1 MACRPLKAT
10 IIEGGAQLARVGGVE
25 VVDRF
30 SEPALEYKTA
40 REAVALY
47 PAHERALLE
56 VGGRDRVDWLHNLL
70 TNDIKALSPGRG
82 CYSFA
87 LDSRGR
93 ILMDLNVLADEEVI
107 RIDIDRSLVPK
118 ALAHFDRY
126 TFSEDVTIHD
136 ASDETD
142 RLFLLGAGLEQLSEA
157 IGIRDALGC
166 EPLGVTLMSLHGI
179 PVRAVRHGTF
189 GLPALEL
196 HVPAERA
203 ADGWMFLTK
212 AGESV
217 GLRPIGWRTM
227 RTLRIEAGV
236 PVYGRDIDESVLP
249 AETNQLERAVSFT
262 KGCYIGQEIVARM
275 KTHGSVARRM
285 VGLRLMDAPL
295 EMPHDKLLLA
305 EGKAVGRLTSACE
318 SPAVGGPIALAYL
331 SAKWATA
338 GRRVQVAS
346 DPPVEAEV
354 VELPFSAPTAK

>member
-1 MACRPLKAT
+1 MARWPLRETLIDA
-10 IIEGGAQLARVGGVE
+10 GARFAPAGGVE

-30 SEPALEYKTA
+30 SELGLEHKAA
-40 REAVALY
+40 REAVVLY
-47 PAHERALLE
+47 PAHERGLLE

-70 TNDIKALSPGRG
+70 TNDVKVLSPGRG
-82 CYSFA
+82 CYSFV

-93 ILMDLNVLADEEVI
+93 ILMDLNVLAGQEAI
-107 RIDIDRSLVPK
+107 WLDIDRSLVPK

-126 TFSEDVTIHD
+126 TFSEDVTIYD
-136 ASDETD
+136 ASDQTD
-142 RLFLLGAGLEQLSEA
+142 RLVLLGGGLEQLAET
-157 IGIRDALGC
+157 IGGHDALGR
-166 EPLGVTLMSLHGI
+166 EPMGVTALTLNGL
-179 PVRAVRHGTF
+179 PVRAVRHDTF

-196 HVPAERA
+196 HVPAEWA
-203 ADGWMFLTK
+203 ADGWVFLRK

-217 GLRPIGWRTM
+217 GLRPIGWRTV
-227 RTLRIEAGV
+227 RTLQIEAGV

-285 VGLRLMDAPL
+285 VGLRLMETPL
-295 EMPHDKLLLA
+295 EMPHDRLLLA

-331 SAKWATA
+331 STKWATP

-346 DPPVEAEV
+346 DPPVEAEIV
-354 VELPFSAPTAK
+354 VLPFHASAEK